1 MIMKHLNI
9 RVHGSVQGVFFRAS
23 ARDKAQSLGISGY
36 VENRRDGSVYIEAEG
51 SETALNALVDWCH
64 QGPPRA
70 RVDSVEQ
77 EKGDI
82 QEMKGFT
89 IRR

>member
-1 MIMKHLNI
+1 MKHLNI
-9 RVHGSVQGVFFRAS
+9 RVHGRVQGVFFRAS

-36 VENRRDGSVYIEAEG
+36 VENRRDGSVFIEAEG
-51 SETALNALVDWCH
+51 PEAALDALVDWCH

-77 EKGDI
+77 EKADI
-82 QEMKGFT
+82 QKMKGFT